1 MEKLRNADG
10 LSANPTQALI
20 VKTMNPISNIAWKF
34 SANARKKRADL
45 FRSFF
50 EIGPTTK
57 ILDLGSENGSNIFNV
72 LAGTDVKP
80 ENVYIADIDQ
90 TAIDNGYRSY
100 GFNPVLVSE
109 GRPLEFEDGYFDIVY
124 CSSVIEHATVP
135 KSDVWTI
142 RGQREFE
149 EKSWETQKVFAGE
162 IMRLGKQYFVQTPSR
177 SFPIESH
184 TWIPLLGY
192 LPRWTFLPILSATNS
207 FWVKAAE
214 PDFNLLDMKQ
224 MGELF
229 PLAKITPEIKWG
241 LVKSIMAVKAL
252 PMI

>member
-1 MEKLRNADG
+1 
-10 LSANPTQALI
+10 
-20 VKTMNPISNIAWKF
+20 MNPISNIAWKF
-34 SANARKKRADL
+34 SANARKKRAEL

-50 EIGPTTK
+50 EIGSTTK

-90 TAIDNGYRSY
+90 TAIDHGNRSY

-109 GRPLEFEDGYFDIVY
+109 GQPLEFEDGYFDIVY

-135 KSDVWTI
+135 KSDVWKI
-142 RGQREFE
+142 RSQKEFE
-149 EKSWETQKVFAGE
+149 EKSWKTQKEFASE
-162 IMRLGKQYFVQTPSR
+162 IRRLGKQYFVQTPSR

-184 TWIPLLGY
+184 TWLPLLGY
-192 LPRWTFLPILSATNS
+192 VPRKVFLPILSVTNR

-214 PDFNLLDMKQ
+214 PDFNLLDMKR

-229 PLAKITPEIKWG
+229 PAANIIPEIKWK
-241 LVKSIMAVKAL
+241 LIKSIMAVQAL
-252 PMI
+252 PMT